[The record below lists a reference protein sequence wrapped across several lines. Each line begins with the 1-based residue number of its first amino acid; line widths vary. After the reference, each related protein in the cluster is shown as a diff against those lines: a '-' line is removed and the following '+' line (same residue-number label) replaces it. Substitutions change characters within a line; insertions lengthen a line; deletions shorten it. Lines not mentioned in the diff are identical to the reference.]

1 MVGMQ
6 SLLNEVYSLLYTCKN
21 SQIRME
27 VEFVLVKNKL
37 NIKTL
42 SALKTKLSKHQ

>member
-1 MVGMQ
+1 MQ
-6 SLLNEVYSLLYTCKN
+6 SSLSEVYALLYTCKN

-27 VEFVLVKNKL
+27 VESVLVKNKL

-42 SALKTKLSKHQ
+42 TALKTKLLKHQ